1 MSPQDVITEARYPLN
16 DTDSDE
22 YRQSDVELLTY
33 VNAGMKEIST
43 IRPDLFL
50 AIGDYTCIQSQCE
63 QVITFQ
69 DAQRLVMPICIHGG
83 AALTRFDISTIDTFL
98 PQWRA
103 ATPAAATQ
111 WAQYQGDPLRF
122 FIYPP
127 APASVQ
133 TLDIQYIKLPVTL
146 LIGDTITEI
155 PVNMIPALVDY
166 VVFRASSKDDEHSDS
181 GRAVASYGAFVAKIK
196 GT

>member
-1 MSPQDVITEARYPLN
+1 MSPQDVITEARYQIN
-16 DTDSDE
+16 DTDSTE
-22 YRQSDVELLTY
+22 YRQSDAELLIY

-50 AIGDYTCIQSQCE
+50 TIGDYTCIQSQCE

-69 DAQRLVMPICIHGG
+69 DAQRLVSPICIHGG
-83 AALTRFDISTIDTFL
+83 AALTQFDIGTIDAFL

-103 ATPAAATQ
+103 ATVGAATQ
-111 WAQYQGDPLRF
+111 WARYEGDPLRF

-133 TLDIQYIKLPVTL
+133 TLDVQYIKLPTSL
-146 LIGDTITEI
+146 AISDTISEI
-155 PVNMIPALVDY
+155 PANMAPALTDY
-166 VVFRASSKDDEHSDS
+166 VVYRASSKDDEHSDS
-181 GRAVASYGAFVAKIK
+181 GRAVASYSAFVAKIK

>member
-1 MSPQDVITEARYPLN
+1 MSPQDAITEARYLLN
-16 DTDSDE
+16 DTDSTE
-22 YRQSDVELLTY
+22 YRQSNAELLIY
-33 VNAGMKEIST
+33 VNDCMREIST

-50 AIGDYTCIQSQCE
+50 TVGDYTCIQSQCE

-69 DAQRLVMPICIHGG
+69 DAQRLVMPTCIHGG
-83 AALTRFDISTIDTFL
+83 AALTRFDIGTLDTFL

-111 WAQYQGDPLRF
+111 WSQYQGDPLRF

-133 TLDIQYIKLPVTL
+133 VLDIQYIKLPTAL
-146 LIGDTITEI
+146 LIDDPITEI
-155 PVNMIPALVDY
+155 PANMLPAITDY
-166 VVFRASSKDDEHSDS
+166 VVYRASSKDDEHSDS

>member
-1 MSPQDVITEARYPLN
+1 MSPQDAITEARYLLN
-16 DTDSDE
+16 DTDSTE
-22 YRQSDVELLTY
+22 YRQSNAELLGY
-33 VNAGMKEIST
+33 VNDCMREIST

-50 AIGDYTCIQSQCE
+50 TVGDYTCIQSQCE

-69 DAQRLVMPICIHGG
+69 DAQRLVMPTCIHGG
-83 AALTRFDISTIDTFL
+83 AALTRFDIGTLDTFL

-111 WAQYQGDPLRF
+111 WSQYQGDPLRF

-133 TLDIQYIKLPVTL
+133 VLDIQYIKLPTAL
-146 LIGDTITEI
+146 LIDDTITEI
-155 PVNMIPALVDY
+155 PASMLPAITDY
-166 VVFRASSKDDEHSDS
+166 VVYRASSKDDEHSDS

>member
-103 ATPAAATQ
+103 ATTGSTSGAMS
-111 WAQYQGDPLRF
+111 PL
-122 FIYPP
+122 
-127 APASVQ
+127 
-133 TLDIQYIKLPVTL
+133 
-146 LIGDTITEI
+146 
-155 PVNMIPALVDY
+155 
-166 VVFRASSKDDEHSDS
+166 
-181 GRAVASYGAFVAKIK
+181 AFQ
-196 GT
+196 

>member
-133 TLDIQYIKLPVTL
+133 TLDIQYIKLPTTL

-155 PVNMIPALVDY
+155 PVNMIPALVSY
-166 VVFRASSKDDEHSDS
+166 VCYAAQRKDDEHSNS
-181 GRAVASYGAFVAKIK
+181 GSVSAYYQQFLSLIK
-196 GT
+196 GV